1 MWDVVEGFIE
11 PLAVLRSTVEQWRR
25 IHCHSSWH
33 CMVSENILLLLDP
46 AVLADSKQEKRANAA
61 FAPLRLPQW
70 PDPGKL
76 AFAQTGCRRSW
87 DIASPPPVCLPP
99 SGFCSTTVRLAT
111 AYATWLEAA
120 ADVLAQ
126 CVSLASAQPVS
137 VTCEGLGPA
146 LGPARA
152 WLTACGF
159 TFHAHGMSS

>member
-1 MWDVVEGFIE
+1 M
-11 PLAVLRSTVEQWRR
+11 
-25 IHCHSSWH
+25 SSKASLSLWPS
-33 CMVSENILLLLDP
+33 CVLLLNSGAAYTATPRGIVWSRRTFFCFWTL
-46 AVLADSKQEKRANAA
+46 LFWRILSKRNVPTLLLRPCA
-61 FAPLRLPQW
+61 FPSGPTLVNWLLLRR
-70 PDPGKL
+70 GVVVR
-76 AFAQTGCRRSW
+76 G